1 MANDFEQVMPSYRL
15 VQTQYGDDLQEV
27 ARRELNDQN
36 RWAELLWL
44 NGLKYPYLT
53 DDPSA
58 VVDGVLLNGSLIRV
72 PAPAGIYSDK
82 EDYDQLF
89 ERDVLMVNRRLK
101 AVNGDLAVC
110 SGLDNLSQQLN
121 HRIRTPTGQVHRHPE
136 YGCKINSLHGVV
148 TGPTKTTLGAGYVKA
163 SLKADYRV
171 ATVNSVQA
179 VQNGDA
185 MSVSADLTPIAGA
198 AIDLDIPLN

>member
-53 DDPSA
+53 DDPTA
-58 VVDGVLLNGSLIRV
+58 VGDGVLLNGSLIRV
-72 PAPAGIYSDK
+72 PAPAGIYTDK

-101 AVNGDLAVC
+101 AVDGDLAVC
-110 SGLDNLSQQLN
+110 AGLDNLSQQLN

-136 YGCKINSLHGVV
+136 YGCKINHLHGVV
-148 TGPTKTTLGAGYVKA
+148 TGPAKTSLGAGYVKA